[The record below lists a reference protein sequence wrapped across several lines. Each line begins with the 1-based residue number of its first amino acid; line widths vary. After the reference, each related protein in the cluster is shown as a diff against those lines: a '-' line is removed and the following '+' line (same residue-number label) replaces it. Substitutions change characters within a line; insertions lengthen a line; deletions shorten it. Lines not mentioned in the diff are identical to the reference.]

1 MSRRAA
7 RELALRA
14 LFAVEHNG
22 AGPDDALDQAAATL
36 PRAPRE
42 GFATTLVTGTVS
54 HLETVD
60 EVLLPHLYGWTMAQM
75 PAVDRN
81 LLRIAAY
88 EMLYT
93 AEPVAAVISEAVAL
107 ARTYST
113 PESSR
118 FVNGV
123 LGSLAKDLVGG

>member
-14 LFAVEHNG
+14 LFAVEQG
-22 AGPDDALDQAAATL
+22 RAGPAEALDHASQSL
-36 PRAPRE
+36 PRAPRD
-42 GFATTLVTGTVS
+42 GFAEDLVNGTVGQ
-54 HLETVD
+54 LETVD
-60 EVLLPHLYGWTMAQM
+60 EILTPHLHGWTMAQM

-81 LLRIAAY
+81 LLRLAAY
-88 EMLYT
+88 EMIYT
-93 AEPVAAVISEAVAL
+93 QEPVAALISEAVAL
-107 ARTYST
+107 ARLYST

-123 LGSLAKDLVGG
+123 LGSLARDLEGG